1 MRAPVAAVAT
11 ALAALALAAPAT
23 AETTFVSVQHST
35 FSPASLDVLVGDA
48 VSWRNVSLREHDVTS
63 AAAGFESGRLARNA
77 TFAHTFAAP
86 GAFPYICK
94 IHAGMSGHVA
104 VHPLLLEGPTAP
116 VARGTP
122 VALHV
127 RAPAGAGEVTIEED
141 AGGGFRRVATATAA
155 AGGGHADH
163 DGPGTLH
170 ATVTPA
176 ASASYRAVAAAG
188 TSPTIRVEVSDRT
201 AMSLTSSARPGGA
214 TLAVRSVPAQ
224 PGARV
229 ALQLRLRERFGWWTV
244 ARARLD
250 GRSRARFTL
259 RRQRP
264 VRVRVVLVGRDG
276 TTVITASRPLV
287 VRPGRAP

>member
-1 MRAPVAAVAT
+1 MRGPVAAVA
-11 ALAALALAAPAT
+11 AGLAALALAAPAG
-23 AETTFVSVQHST
+23 AEIAFVSVQHST

-63 AAAGFESGRLARNA
+63 AAAGFESGEMARNA

-104 VHPLLLEGPTAP
+104 VHPLLLVGPAAP
-116 VARGTP
+116 VARGKP

-127 RAPAGAGEVTIEED
+127 RAPAGAGEVAIEED
-141 AGGGFRRVATATAA
+141 AGSGFRRVATATPA
-155 AGGGHADH
+155 AGEGHGDH
-163 DGPGTLH
+163 DGAGTLH

-188 TSPTIRVEVSDRT
+188 TSPTVRVEVSDRT
-201 AMSLTSSARPGGA
+201 ILTLTSSAQPGGA
-214 TLAVRSVPAQ
+214 TLAVRSAPAL

-250 GRSRARFTL
+250 RRSRARFTL

-264 VRVRVVLVGRDG
+264 VRARVALVGRDR
-276 TTVITASRPLV
+276 TTIVAASRPLA

>member
-1 MRAPVAAVAT
+1 MWGPVAAVAT
-11 ALAALALAAPAT
+11 ALGALALAAPAR
-23 AETTFVSVQHST
+23 AEIAFVSVQQST
-35 FSPASLDVLVGDA
+35 FSPVSVDVLVGDV

-63 AAAGFESGRLARNA
+63 AAAGFESGGLARNA
-77 TFAHTFAAP
+77 TFAHTFATP
-86 GAFPYICK
+86 GGYPYICK

-116 VARGTP
+116 VARGAP

-127 RAPAGAGEVTIEED
+127 RAPAGAGEVAIEED
-141 AGGGFRRVATATAA
+141 AGGGYRRVATATPS
-155 AGGGHADH
+155 AGDGHADH
-163 DGPGTLH
+163 DGAGTLH
-170 ATVTPA
+170 ATVRPA
-176 ASASYRAVAAAG
+176 ASASYRAVAPAG

-201 AMSLTSSARPGGA
+201 TLTLTSSARPGGA
-214 TLAVRSVPAQ
+214 TLAVRSAPAQ

-250 GRSRARFTL
+250 SRSRARFTL

-264 VRVRVVLVGRDG
+264 VRARVALIGRDG
-276 TTVITASRPLV
+276 ATIVAASRALA

>member
-11 ALAALALAAPAT
+11 ALAALALAAPAR
-23 AETTFVSVQHST
+23 AEIAFVSVQHST
-35 FSPASLDVLVGDA
+35 FSPASRDVLVGDV

-77 TFAHTFAAP
+77 TFAHTFATP

-94 IHAGMSGHVA
+94 VHAGMSGHVA

-116 VARGTP
+116 VARGKP
-122 VALHV
+122 IALHV
-127 RAPAGAGEVTIEED
+127 RAPAGNGEVAIEED

-155 AGGGHADH
+155 AGDGHRDH
-163 DGPGTLH
+163 DGAGTLH

-201 AMSLTSSARPGGA
+201 TLTITSSAHPGGA
-214 TLAVRSVPAQ
+214 TLTVRSVPA

-264 VRVRVVLVGRDG
+264 VRVRVALVGRDG
-276 TTVITASRPLV
+276 TTVIDASRPLV